1 MPLGVSV
8 LVVVLIVTGAFALF
22 RHRRDGRVRAAGP
35 VAPTP
40 PVGDAPAPAEPA
52 VLTAADI
59 GSGLGEA
66 ATLVQV
72 SSAFCAPCRAARV
85 LLTRVADGRDDVA
98 YVDVDAESH
107 LDLVRRLG
115 ILRTPTVL
123 VLDRDGAVVGR
134 ASGVPRV
141 TEIEA
146 VLDSVTKTRVSDDG

>member
-8 LVVVLIVTGAFALF
+8 LVVVLVVTGAFAVF
-22 RHRRDGRVRAAGP
+22 RHRRDGRVRAADP

-40 PVGDAPAPAEPA
+40 PVDGGPVAERA

-59 GSGLGEA
+59 GQGLGEA

-85 LLTRVADGRDDVA
+85 LLTRVADGREDVA

-123 VLDRDGAVVGR
+123 VLDRAGAVVGR

-141 TEIEA
+141 VEIEA
-146 VLDSVTKTRVSDDG
+146 VLDSVTHRPRLE